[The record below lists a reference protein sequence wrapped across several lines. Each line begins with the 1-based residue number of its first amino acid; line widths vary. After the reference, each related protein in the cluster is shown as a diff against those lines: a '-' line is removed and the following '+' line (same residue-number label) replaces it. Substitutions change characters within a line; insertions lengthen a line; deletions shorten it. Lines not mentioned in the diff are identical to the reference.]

1 MKLLLIILLT
11 KVCLAVCAQTGSNTE
26 PKNQLEFT
34 NLFSSKSQNKVACYR
49 IPVLATAPNGD
60 LIAAIDERVPTCGDL
75 KWNND
80 INIVIRR
87 SQDNGKSWTPI
98 EKIVDYPLGQSAS
111 DPSIIVDN
119 VTGEIF
125 MFFNYMDLLH
135 EKDVY
140 YLMLISSTDNGI
152 TWTSPEDITAQIT
165 QSDWQNDFKFITS
178 GRGIQTKKGK
188 LIHTLVNLKKGLY
201 LFASDNHGK
210 NWYLIKTPMK
220 PADESQITELSDG
233 SWMVN
238 SRVNDLGYRYVH
250 TSFDEG
256 ETWHSKMDSTLI
268 DPGCNASILRYSS
281 RNKSV
286 YENVLI
292 FSNLKS
298 KNSRENLSIR
308 ISYDEGKN
316 WSAGKTIYSGSS
328 AYSSM
333 TILTNGDIGI
343 LFERDNYQE
352 TTFVILSLK
361 WIAN

>member
-1 MKLLLIILLT
+1 MRILLIILFT
-11 KVCLAVCAQTGSNTE
+11 NVCLAVCAQTESNIKPE
-26 PKNQLEFT
+26 DQLEFT
-34 NLFSSKSQNKVACYR
+34 NLFSSKSQSEAACYR
-49 IPVLATAPNGD
+49 IPVIATAPNGD
-60 LIAAIDERVPTCGDL
+60 LIAAIDERVPSCGDL
-75 KWNND
+75 RWNND

-87 SQDNGKSWTPI
+87 SEDSGKSWTPI
-98 EKIVDYPLGQSAS
+98 EKIVDYPVGQSAS

-140 YLMLISSTDNGI
+140 YFKLIRSTDNGK

-165 QSDWQNDFKFITS
+165 QPNWQNDFKFITS

-188 LIHTLVNLKKGLY
+188 LIHTIVNLEKGLY

-210 NWYLIKTPMK
+210 NWYLIETPIK
-220 PADESQITELSDG
+220 PADESQIIELTDG

-256 ETWHSKMDSTLI
+256 KTWRSKMDSTLI
-268 DPGCNASILRYSS
+268 DPGCNASIIRYSS
-281 RNKSV
+281 RDKSV

-292 FSNLKS
+292 LTNLKS

-308 ISYDEGKN
+308 ISYDDGKN

-333 TILTNGDIGI
+333 TILLNGDIGI
-343 LFERDNYQE
+343 LFERDDYQE
-352 TTFVILSLK
+352 NTFVILPLK
-361 WIAN
+361 WIVN